1 MENKKD
7 KIIPI
12 VFMFVLV
19 MLIFQL
25 IYSIFDYF
33 NFQRRVEDGNDRWK
47 QVEEKIQEIERCC
60 ERAGND

>member
-60 ERAGND
+60 NCGRND

>member
-47 QVEEKIQEIERCC
+47 QVEERIQEIERCC
-60 ERAGND
+60 NCGRND